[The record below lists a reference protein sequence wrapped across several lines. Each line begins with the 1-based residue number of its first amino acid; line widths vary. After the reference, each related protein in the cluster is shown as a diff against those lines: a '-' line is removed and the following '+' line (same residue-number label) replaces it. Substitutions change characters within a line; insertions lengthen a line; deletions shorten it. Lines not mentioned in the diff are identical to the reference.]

1 MAEKTVKITF
11 EVDGISQTVN
21 SVDDLNAALGKTKK
35 ATKEASDEGSAL
47 GMLKGKFAGITG
59 PLKGVVAGMKTLKGA
74 IISTGIGALVVALG
88 SLVAYFQSSEEGSK
102 KLAIATETLGILW
115 GKLVDLAA
123 GLGESLMAVFSD
135 PVQAV
140 KDLGQAIVDNVIER
154 FNSLMEVIGFVGS
167 AFKNLFMGEFQAAL
181 DDVKSAGTEMVDVFT
196 GVDNS
201 VEKIAET
208 GKKVFNEI
216 KTAVEE
222 ATVAATKLVNTT
234 RAIRDQQQA
243 LVVENANL
251 NKELETQQKIAEDT
265 TLTYDERKAALE
277 RVGEA
282 QVKLAENIATQTRLE
297 ESLLQ
302 QRIAQEGNYEKREEL
317 ETQLAEATA
326 GRIEAETALELKK
339 QDAQKITRELEL
351 EELDR
356 KKTIRDL
363 LQENQATIEE
373 DAFNQMRNEL
383 DLQQMKALEELENLK
398 ASEAE
403 KLALK
408 KSFSDKKKQVDKEEV
423 EFKKMLDQQAKDATL
438 ATASSVFGTLSQIAG
453 EGSAAA
459 KAFSIAQT
467 TIDTY
472 QSANAAYKSVVG
484 IPVVGPTLAP
494 IAAGV
499 AVAGGLLSVKKI
511 LSTKLPGNAGGSG
524 GGGGGSITVPQVP
537 AFDPN
542 AALDAAAQQTEL
554 DNTVGPNDGQ
564 PVIKAFVVASDMTNQ
579 QEADRKIDE
588 LASL

>member
-524 GGGGGSITVPQVP
+524 GGGGGSISVPQVP

>member
-21 SVDDLNAALGKTKK
+21 SVDELNDALGKTKK
-35 ATKEASDEGSAL
+35 ATQEASDEGSAL

-88 SLVAYFQSSEEGSK
+88 SLVAYFQTSEEGSK
-102 KLAIATETLGILW
+102 KLAIATEALGILW

-167 AFKNLFMGEFQAAL
+167 AFKNLFAGEFQAAL

-222 ATVAATKLVNTT
+222 ATEAATKLVNTT

-302 QRIAQEGNYEKREEL
+302 QRIAQEDNYNKREEL

-339 QDAQKITRELEL
+339 QDAQKITRELEQ

-363 LQENQATIEE
+363 LQENSAAIEE

-423 EFKKMLDQQAKDATL
+423 EYKKMLDQTAKDATL
-438 ATASSVFGTLSQIAG
+438 KTASDVFGTLSQIAG
-453 EGSAAA
+453 EGSVAA
-459 KAFSIAQT
+459 KSFAIAQT

-511 LSTKLPGNAGGSG
+511 LSTKVPGNAGGGSS
-524 GGGGGSITVPQVP
+524 GGGSITPPQVP
-537 AFDPN
+537 QFDPN
-542 AALDAAAQQTEL
+542 AALDAATQQTEL
-554 DNTVGPNDGQ
+554 DNVVGPDGGQ

>member
-21 SVDDLNAALGKTKK
+21 SVDELNDALGKTKK
-35 ATKEASDEGSAL
+35 ATQEASDEGSAL

-88 SLVAYFQSSEEGSK
+88 SLVAYFQTSEEGSK
-102 KLAIATETLGILW
+102 KLAIATEALGILW

-167 AFKNLFMGEFQAAL
+167 AFKNLFAGEFQAAL

-216 KTAVEE
+216 KTAVNE
-222 ATVAATKLVNTT
+222 ATEAATKLVNTT

-302 QRIAQEGNYEKREEL
+302 QRIAQEDNYNKREEL

-339 QDAQKITRELEL
+339 QDAQKITRELEQ

-363 LQENQATIEE
+363 LQENSAAIEE

-423 EFKKMLDQQAKDATL
+423 EYKKMLDQTAKDATL
-438 ATASSVFGTLSQIAG
+438 KTASDVFGTLSQIAG
-453 EGSAAA
+453 EGS
-459 KAFSIAQT
+459 
-467 TIDTY
+467 
-472 QSANAAYKSVVG
+472 
-484 IPVVGPTLAP
+484 
-494 IAAGV
+494 
-499 AVAGGLLSVKKI
+499 
-511 LSTKLPGNAGGSG
+511 
-524 GGGGGSITVPQVP
+524 
-537 AFDPN
+537 
-542 AALDAAAQQTEL
+542 
-554 DNTVGPNDGQ
+554 
-564 PVIKAFVVASDMTNQ
+564 
-579 QEADRKIDE
+579 
-588 LASL
+588 